1 MARGTELKK
10 PGRTFDSAMI
20 SGVLARHGSL
30 GTTERGRKA
39 WERERIENRVLDLPR
54 FSAGALLLSILLV
67 LAAVCP
73 GRAETG
79 VSQRERF
86 ASTIE
91 YLSGLGNRETG
102 SEGVE
107 KAADYIEKAFQ
118 ELEFGEVGT
127 HRFQVPMMVSAK
139 SEITDL
145 SSGTTLLLAPIRGN
159 AITPQTIG
167 PPGMEAPLVY
177 VGRGS
182 LSEMSGRK
190 IDGAVVLMELDS
202 GRNWLDAASLG
213 AKALIY
219 LDRGFATRSFYEEK
233 IELSPIRFPRFRLS
247 IEKAE
252 ELFGED
258 FDRRGGAVSDRIR
271 LICDE
276 RWENVAARNIYC
288 LVEGADEELGGELV
302 VVEAFYDSTAFVNG
316 LSPGADEACG
326 IATLLSYARSLKQ
339 NPPDR
344 SVMLLAT
351 SAHAQTQAGMR
362 EAVWA
367 IRARTIFQRRM
378 IGDLK
383 KTLNRRRHLVEV
395 LQSAKVEGAA
405 MVSPDI
411 EKSDE
416 VSMDEELRE
425 ALSDTIKTQVD
436 KIARDLMQLRLK
448 KEGEA
453 DEHEIQK
460 MADRRFMLRRLG
472 WRADFKNLSDEEIA
486 ALEELIPVAI
496 REHQAVVKDAKK
508 QDKLL
513 KSTRSFRSAVKSKE
527 LTASV
532 SLHLSSKG
540 EGVGAF
546 NKGFMFPFRPRIN
559 RVSQYAVMNDVLDNW
574 AAKSPY
580 GDLYVDSLRPSR
592 LRSWDSYFLDQP
604 QLGCELMAIAGF
616 HGISLVTVNDSRESW
631 GIPQD
636 TFDQVDMDYA
646 FRQNLMAADLIGAL
660 TSAPKLH
667 DGEFPRDGF
676 STLTGRAKF
685 LRHGE
690 LFPDQAAPGAVLLCF
705 QGPAR
710 FYAIV
715 DAMGNFQLRGVVD
728 KKHSYHKV
736 IIEGYKFEPD
746 TGKVVWAIDKP
757 GTGKPAYRVKMMRPY
772 METDLIMFSAR
783 QTTIFDLLEPRTFA
797 YMTKLNLIDGR
808 REAPPMRYWYSR
820 IDTRSSTIASLYL
833 EPGTPLKMILS
844 DSVLKKKLVLL
855 NASEEHPQGVGY
867 TVEDWPFIHN
877 TAYAVASDMWN
888 LLDPR
893 IENLESHGIVD
904 EKIRSLQKEGT
915 DALSRAKKAL
925 EEYRYDRFS
934 EATDRSWALA
944 SRVYDQ
950 VEKTQKDVLF
960 GVLFYIALFV
970 PFAFC
975 MERLLFSYTN
985 IYKRIVAF
993 LTILMALIAVIYN
1006 VHPAFQLAYSPTV
1019 VILAF
1024 FIIGLSAMVT
1034 FIIFFRF
1041 EDEMVRLQKSATMG
1055 RDAEISKWKAFVA
1068 AFFLGVSNLRRR
1080 RLRTALTCATLVIL
1094 TFTIMSFTAVKSSR
1108 LQTRLLYRPETPY
1121 KGFLLKSVNWQ
1132 SLPPEALGIVENS
1145 FKGKGV
1151 AVPRVWR
1158 ETEDRT
1164 RAAGLPVTRGDKS
1177 FEAQGLVGLSH
1188 REPEVTGMDEIL
1200 TGGRWLAENE
1210 RFAALIPERMAV
1222 SLGIDPEIPDGAEIG
1237 LWGKTYKVVGVFSGE
1252 KLLART
1258 DLDGEPLTPAIFPRE
1273 SAAVELTEVE
1283 MDAME
1288 SGEDVRAFQSL
1299 YSHVPGDL
1307 TVIVPHRTLMAEG
1320 GWLKAVSVRSPSAEN
1335 VEKIAARL
1343 VDRFGLSLFS
1353 GEKDGTYLYNASD
1366 SLSYSGVPNIL
1377 IPLII
1382 SVFIVLNTM
1391 IGSVYERKRE
1401 IGIYT
1406 SVGLA
1411 PSHVSF
1417 LFVAESM
1424 AFAVI
1429 SVVLGYLLAQTSA
1442 SLFAGT
1448 SLWSGITVN
1457 YSSLAGVA
1465 AMFLVILVVLVSVV
1479 YPSKV
1484 AGEIAIPDVNR
1495 SWKLPETNGSELE
1508 VVLPFLVKYHE
1519 HRSIGGFVYE
1529 YFDAH
1534 KDVSHGI
1541 FSAGEIDFSYVC
1553 PMPERLAQAR
1563 PECLIDQG
1571 CCQISCLNV
1580 DTRVWL
1586 APFDFGIMQKVSVRF
1601 CPSVKEK
1608 GYLEITVSLARESG
1622 ESNAWR
1628 RINKNFLHALRKQL
1642 LLWRGLDAEKKKHYE
1657 RLLDDA
1663 QRERGIIAGNDTEK
1677 RNRQC
1682 ECETA

>member
-1 MARGTELKK
+1 MAKGSALEK

-20 SGVLARHGSL
+20 SGVLTRHGSL
-30 GTTERGRKA
+30 GTAGRGREA
-39 WERERIENRVLDLPR
+39 REREERTLDLAR
-54 FSAGALLLSILLV
+54 FSGVLLLSVLLV

-79 VSQRERF
+79 ISERERF
-86 ASTIE
+86 AATIE

-107 KAADYIEKAFQ
+107 KAAEYIEKALD
-118 ELEFGEVGT
+118 ELDLGEVGT
-127 HRFQVPMMVSAK
+127 HRFQVPTMVSGK

-145 SSGTTLLLAPIRGN
+145 ASGMTLPLAPIRGN

-233 IELSPIRFPRFRLS
+233 VELSPIRFPRFRLS

-252 ELFGED
+252 ELFGEN
-258 FDRRGGAVSDRIR
+258 FDRLGGAVSDKVR

-276 RWENVAARNIYC
+276 RWQNVTARNIYC
-288 LVEGADEELGGELV
+288 LVEGADEELGRELV
-302 VVEAFYDSTAFVNG
+302 VVEAFYDSTAFVDG

-339 NPPDR
+339 TPPGR

-383 KTLNRRRHLVEV
+383 KTLNRRRHLIEV
-395 LQSAKVEGAA
+395 LQSARIEGAA
-405 MVSPDI
+405 MVSPEI
-411 EKSDE
+411 ENADE
-416 VSMDEELRE
+416 VLSE

-436 KIARDLMQLRLK
+436 KIARNLMQLRLK
-448 KEGEA
+448 KENEA
-453 DEHEIQK
+453 DEQEIQ
-460 MADRRFMLRRLG
+460 MLADRRFMLRRLG
-472 WRADFKNLSDEEIA
+472 WRADFKNLSDVEIA
-486 ALEELIPVAI
+486 ALKELIPVAI
-496 REHQAVVKDAKK
+496 REHQEVVKDAKA

-574 AAKSPY
+574 AANSKY

-592 LRSWDSYFLDQP
+592 LRSWDSYFLDRP
-604 QLGCELMAIAGF
+604 QLACELMAIAGY

-636 TFDQVDMDYA
+636 TFDQVDLDYA
-646 FRQNLMAADLIGAL
+646 FRQNLMTADLIGAL
-660 TSAPKLH
+660 TVAPKLH

-844 DSVLKKKLVLL
+844 DSVLKKKLILL
-855 NASEEHPQGVGY
+855 NASDEHPQGVGY

-877 TAYAVASDMWN
+877 TAYAVASDMWR

-915 DALSRAKKAL
+915 DALARAKTAL

-993 LTILMALIAVIYN
+993 LAILMALIVVIYS

-1034 FIIFFRF
+1034 LIIFFRF
-1041 EDEMVRLQKSATMG
+1041 EDEMVRLQKSAMMG

-1080 RLRTALTCATLVIL
+1080 RLRTALTCATLIIL

-1108 LQTRLLYRPETPY
+1108 LQNRLLYRQETPY

-1151 AVPRVWR
+1151 VVPRVWR

-1164 RAAGLPVTRGDKS
+1164 RAAGLPVTRGDKN

-1188 REPEVTGMDEIL
+1188 REPEVTGLDEIL
-1200 TGGRWLAENE
+1200 TGGRWLAEDE
-1210 RFAALIPERMAV
+1210 RFAALIPDRMAI
-1222 SLGIDPEIPDGAEIG
+1222 SLGIDPENPDGAEIG
-1237 LWGKTYKVVGVFSGE
+1237 IWGKTYKVAGVFSGE
-1252 KLLART
+1252 KLFART

-1288 SGEDVRAFQSL
+1288 SGRGRSRVSKPVLPCSRRPDRDRAAQDADGRGGLVESRFRALAFGGKRGKRSRPAWWTA
-1299 YSHVPGDL
+1299 SACRSFPGK
-1307 TVIVPHRTLMAEG
+1307 RT
-1320 GWLKAVSVRSPSAEN
+1320 
-1335 VEKIAARL
+1335 
-1343 VDRFGLSLFS
+1343 
-1353 GEKDGTYLYNASD
+1353 
-1366 SLSYSGVPNIL
+1366 
-1377 IPLII
+1377 
-1382 SVFIVLNTM
+1382 
-1391 IGSVYERKRE
+1391 
-1401 IGIYT
+1401 
-1406 SVGLA
+1406 A
-1411 PSHVSF
+1411 P
-1417 LFVAESM
+1417 
-1424 AFAVI
+1424 I
-1429 SVVLGYLLAQTSA
+1429 CT
-1442 SLFAGT
+1442 T
-1448 SLWSGITVN
+1448 
-1457 YSSLAGVA
+1457 
-1465 AMFLVILVVLVSVV
+1465 
-1479 YPSKV
+1479 P
-1484 AGEIAIPDVNR
+1484 AIP
-1495 SWKLPETNGSELE
+1495 
-1508 VVLPFLVKYHE
+1508 
-1519 HRSIGGFVYE
+1519 
-1529 YFDAH
+1529 
-1534 KDVSHGI
+1534 
-1541 FSAGEIDFSYVC
+1541 
-1553 PMPERLAQAR
+1553 
-1563 PECLIDQG
+1563 
-1571 CCQISCLNV
+1571 
-1580 DTRVWL
+1580 
-1586 APFDFGIMQKVSVRF
+1586 
-1601 CPSVKEK
+1601 
-1608 GYLEITVSLARESG
+1608 
-1622 ESNAWR
+1622 
-1628 RINKNFLHALRKQL
+1628 
-1642 LLWRGLDAEKKKHYE
+1642 
-1657 RLLDDA
+1657 
-1663 QRERGIIAGNDTEK
+1663 
-1677 RNRQC
+1677 
-1682 ECETA
+1682 